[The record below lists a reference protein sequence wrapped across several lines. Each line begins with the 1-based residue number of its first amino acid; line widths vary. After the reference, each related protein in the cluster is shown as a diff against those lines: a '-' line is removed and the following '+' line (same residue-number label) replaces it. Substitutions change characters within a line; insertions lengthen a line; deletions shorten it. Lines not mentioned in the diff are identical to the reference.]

1 MTTNKT
7 QAGDSDVKFSR
18 SPIGGKK
25 TESIRFRCAP
35 DLKDRVDRL
44 AHELD
49 FHSTNEFCELVM
61 ALVCCGESH
70 CKSIASER
78 VAKVAKLLPNL
89 RETTTPQITG
99 QADLGALLESLGRQL
114 QGAGAQR

>member
-1 MTTNKT
+1 MGTDKRQT
-7 QAGDSDVKFSR
+7 GDGEVRFSR

-25 TESIRFRCAP
+25 TETIRFRCAP

-49 FHSTNEFCELVM
+49 FHSTNEFCEMVM

-70 CKSIASER
+70 CKSIASDR
-78 VAKVAKLLPNL
+78 VAKVARLLPNL
-89 RETTTPQITG
+89 RETQMPQFG
-99 QADLGALLESLGRQL
+99 PQADIGALLENLGRQL
-114 QGAGAQR
+114 QSLGGGR